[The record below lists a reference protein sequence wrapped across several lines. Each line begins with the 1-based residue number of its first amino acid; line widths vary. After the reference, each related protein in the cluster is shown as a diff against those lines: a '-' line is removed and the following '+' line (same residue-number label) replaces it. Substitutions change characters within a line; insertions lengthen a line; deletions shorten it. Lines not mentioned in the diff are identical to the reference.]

1 VSPLFIKLKK
11 LRQSQAISLFAVGP
25 FANNQLNAICG
36 PEDDSQSRT
45 TEVVS
50 SPSEDSLSYRF
61 DWSVE
66 MMEEL
71 DIAGKNCPICSLQLP
86 LSEFGVCRA
95 RKDGRNL
102 YCKSC
107 IRKKVTESRRALKE
121 YRSSRKRFVSQPQTE
136 HSGTSQLACD
146 QASSVSYT
154 RLLSKLSPAERVREA
169 IRKGARTQREIAQ
182 ETRLGKDE
190 IGDALANLLLWTRE
204 IKTQIV
210 DNTRLYFIN
219 ESAELPIREDALDI
233 PRKGDL
239 PSSFSALQ
247 GLMPGRNPE
256 GEEPEKI
263 GGWVAA

>member
-1 VSPLFIKLKK
+1 
-11 LRQSQAISLFAVGP
+11 
-25 FANNQLNAICG
+25 
-36 PEDDSQSRT
+36 
-45 TEVVS
+45 
-50 SPSEDSLSYRF
+50 
-61 DWSVE
+61 
-66 MMEEL
+66 MMEEA
-71 DIAGKNCPICSLQLP
+71 DVSGKNCPICSQQLP

-121 YRSSRKRFVSQPQTE
+121 YRSARKRYVSQPLSE
-136 HSGTSQLACD
+136 HSGTSSLD
-146 QASSVSYT
+146 GDSPSSGGYA
-154 RLLSKLSPAERVREA
+154 RLLSKLTPVERVREA

-182 ETRLGKDE
+182 ETRMGKDE
-190 IGDALANLLLWTRE
+190 IGDAIANLLLWTRE

-210 DNTRLYFIN
+210 DNNRLYFIN
-219 ESAELPIREDALDI
+219 ESSDLPIRDEALNI
-233 PRKGDL
+233 PPRKGDV
-239 PSSFSALQ
+239 PSSFSAIQ